1 MDRRYTNVLLL
12 LLLLLLII
20 IIIIII
26 ITTSETGK
34 AIYIIFKFCR
44 LRLQYLTPPFTS
56 IKGVSKP
63 SYIQFY
69 IL

>member
-1 MDRRYTNVLLL
+1 MITV
-12 LLLLLLII
+12 II
-20 IIIIII
+20 IIII
-26 ITTSETGK
+26 TSETGK

-56 IKGVSKP
+56 IKGVAKP